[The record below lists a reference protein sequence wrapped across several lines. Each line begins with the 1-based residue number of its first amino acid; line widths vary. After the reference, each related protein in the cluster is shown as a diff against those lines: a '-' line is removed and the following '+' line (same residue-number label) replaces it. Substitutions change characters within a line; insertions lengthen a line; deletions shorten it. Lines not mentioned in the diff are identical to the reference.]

1 MTLNGDGH
9 GNDDDDDGADDSD
22 DVGDGAVG
30 SGHVSGDCNQWH
42 RQETLLHSHYS
53 THSTLVTHDD
63 ENEDEDFGGIF
74 LTRVTMMLM
83 VVMLMMMS
91 FLSCTPTL
99 LSNSGTNQTTVS
111 VNTWSTAMM
120 MNVDNPLISIV
131 AMPSPLVPFL
141 IPFAL

>member
-1 MTLNGDGH
+1 MAMVMVLMTVMML
-9 GNDDDDDGADDSD
+9 
-22 DVGDGAVG
+22 VMVQWAVDMSVETAI
-30 SGHVSGDCNQWH
+30 SGIDRKPCYT
-42 RQETLLHSHYS
+42 RITLLTPLLLH
-53 THSTLVTHDD
+53 
-63 ENEDEDFGGIF
+63 
-74 LTRVTMMLM
+74 
-83 VVMLMMMS
+83 MMMMMMVRILGVFGIRYSVFGS

-141 IPFAL
+141 IPLAL

>member
-1 MTLNGDGH
+1 
-9 GNDDDDDGADDSD
+9 
-22 DVGDGAVG
+22 
-30 SGHVSGDCNQWH
+30 
-42 RQETLLHSHYS
+42 
-53 THSTLVTHDD
+53 
-63 ENEDEDFGGIF
+63 
-74 LTRVTMMLM
+74 MMLM
-83 VVMLMMMS
+83 MMMS